1 MQKVDTKDFFTE
13 VIDITLYKYNSI
25 DLKLWGILNRD
36 SDAKRAGTDSI
47 IVSTD
52 RMKQYLKHG
61 FQKDVNR
68 FHAVSGVNIHKEATS
83 IYFIWQIF
91 DTMPNLRY
99 IKFNINKNSSYNRIV
114 NVDQV
119 KTIKY
124 DIKTLRGS
132 MRMFDLFHPH
142 ELAMANA
149 VLVKA
154 GILSEKEKFKV
165 FRLKPFLESLDLF
178 QSENNTSEILGVTN
192 AFIHSLEQHEQDNP
206 EMLLITDWESD
217 I

>member
-1 MQKVDTKDFFTE
+1 MQKTEDHFSE

-25 DLKLWGILNRD
+25 DLKLWGVIMRD
-36 SDAKRAGTDSI
+36 FKTRSTGDKSML
-47 IVSTD
+47 VSKD
-52 RMKQYLKHG
+52 RMLEYLQVG
-61 FQKDVNR
+61 FRDDVNR
-68 FHAVSGVNIHKEATS
+68 FSAVSDVNIHKEATS

-91 DTMPNLRY
+91 QTMPNLRY
-99 IKFNINKNSSYNRIV
+99 IRVNLNMNSSYNRIV

-132 MRMFDLFHPH
+132 IRMFDLFNPH
-142 ELAMANA
+142 ELQLANTI
-149 VLVKA
+149 LRKA
-154 GILSEKEKFKV
+154 GLIKGGEKFKT
-165 FRLKPFLESLDLF
+165 FKLRDFLNSLDLF
-178 QSENNTSEILGVTN
+178 QQENNTVEILGVTN
-192 AFIHSLEQHEQDNP
+192 AFIHTLEHHESDNP

>member
-1 MQKVDTKDFFTE
+1 MQKAEDHFSE

-25 DLKLWGILNRD
+25 DLKLWGVIMRD
-36 SDAKRAGTDSI
+36 FKTRSTGDKSML
-47 IVSTD
+47 VSKD
-52 RMKQYLKHG
+52 RMLEYLQVG
-61 FQKDVNR
+61 FRDDVNR
-68 FHAVSGVNIHKEATS
+68 FSAVSDVNIHKEATS

-91 DTMPNLRY
+91 NTMPNLRY
-99 IKFNINKNSSYNRIV
+99 IRVNLNMNSSYNRIV

-132 MRMFDLFHPH
+132 IRMFDLFNPH
-142 ELAMANA
+142 ELQLANTI
-149 VLVKA
+149 LRKA
-154 GILSEKEKFKV
+154 GLIKGGEKFKT
-165 FRLKPFLESLDLF
+165 FKLKDFLNSLDLF
-178 QSENNTSEILGVTN
+178 QQENNTVEILGVTN
-192 AFIHSLEQHEQDNP
+192 AFIHTLEHHESDNP

>member
-1 MQKVDTKDFFTE
+1 MQKAEDHFSE

-25 DLKLWGILNRD
+25 DLKLWGVIMRD
-36 SDAKRAGTDSI
+36 FKTRSTGDKSML
-47 IVSTD
+47 VSKD
-52 RMKQYLKHG
+52 RMLEYLQVG
-61 FQKDVNR
+61 FRDDVNR
-68 FHAVSGVNIHKEATS
+68 FSAVSDVNIHKEATS

-91 DTMPNLRY
+91 QTMPNLRY
-99 IKFNINKNSSYNRIV
+99 IRVNLNMNSSYNRIV

-132 MRMFDLFHPH
+132 IRMFDLFNPH
-142 ELAMANA
+142 ELQLANTI
-149 VLVKA
+149 LRKA
-154 GILSEKEKFKV
+154 GLIKGGEKFKT
-165 FRLKPFLESLDLF
+165 FKLRDFLNSLDLF
-178 QSENNTSEILGVTN
+178 QQENNTVEILGVTN
-192 AFIHSLEQHEQDNP
+192 AFIHTLEHHESDNP